1 MPTFLYFAK
10 KGINIPYEL
19 SLALAKAKIR
29 LITEKELEKEEEA
42 PSAILVLGG
51 DGTLLRAVPYA
62 YRFDLPILGVNLGKF
77 GFLTK
82 LTLSSAIEL
91 IENWGRTEPYFDER
105 EVLEIAY
112 QGKGFVALNEGAIL
126 KGPAGRIVKLI
137 VSIEK
142 NSIEEGVCEVL
153 GDGLLVATPTGSTAY
168 NLSAGGPIIHPQ
180 SQVFVI
186 TPICSFKIQIKPV
199 VIPMDFTIKV
209 ELPSDEDEVHLLIDG
224 HTNILISQGSR
235 VEFKKGKKRIK
246 LVRDPRRG
254 FFLVLREKFGW

>member
-1 MPTFLYFAK
+1 MPTFLYFIK
-10 KGINIPYEL
+10 KGLDIPSEL
-19 SLALAKAKIR
+19 SKALAKAKVR
-29 LITEKELEKEEEA
+29 LISENDLEKEGEA

-51 DGTLLRAVPYA
+51 DGTLLRAAPYA
-62 YRFDLPILGVNLGKF
+62 YRLDLPILGVNLGKF

-82 LTLSSAIEL
+82 LTLNSAIEIL
-91 IENWGRTEPYFDER
+91 ENWEKTELYFDER
-105 EVLEIAY
+105 EVLDISY
-112 QGKGFVALNEGAIL
+112 QGKSFVALNEGAIL
-126 KGPAGRIVKLI
+126 KGPAGRTIKLV

-142 NSIEEGVCEVL
+142 DGIEEGWFEVL

-199 VIPMDFTIKV
+199 VVPMDFKVRV
-209 ELPSDEDEVHLLIDG
+209 ELPSADDEVHLLIDG
-224 HTNILISQGSR
+224 HTNILLSSGAR
-235 VEFKKGKKRIK
+235 VEFKKGEKRIK

-254 FFLVLREKFGW
+254 FFLALREKFGW

>member
-1 MPTFLYFAK
+1 MPTILYFAK
-10 KGINIPYEL
+10 KGIAIPHEL
-19 SLALAKAKIR
+19 NKTLAKAKVR

-42 PSAILVLGG
+42 PTAILVLGG

-62 YRFDLPILGVNLGKF
+62 YKLDLPILGVNLGKF

-82 LTLSSAIEL
+82 LTLSSAIEIL
-91 IENWGRTEPYFDER
+91 ENWGRMNLYFDER
-105 EVLEIAY
+105 EMLEINY
-112 QGKGFVALNEGAIL
+112 EDKSFVALNEGAIL
-126 KGPAGRIVKLI
+126 KGPAGRIIKLI

-142 NSIEEGVCEVL
+142 NGIEEGVFEVL

-199 VIPMDFTIKV
+199 VIPMDFKIKV
-209 ELPSDEDEVHLLIDG
+209 ELPSAEDEVHLLIDG
-224 HTNILISQGSR
+224 HTNVLLSKGSR
-235 VEFKKGKKRIK
+235 IEFKKGEKRIK